1 MNPACATLEDRIAR
15 MQASFDALT
24 PEEKERRNQAV
35 EEHARRQK
43 WEHHAASVAALR
55 QNWNA
60 PKRQLA
66 SQTLH
71 DGPWGEMFASV
82 VSKLGSGFLIALT
95 GTHGPGK
102 TKMGVELMKASTE
115 NLRSAKYMTATEFFI
130 AIKTTYRK
138 DSEESEESVLEAHAR
153 PRLLVIDE
161 IGKRSENEW
170 EDRLLFELVD
180 RRYRDMTDTLLIF
193 DNIAQKIKVVA
204 NAHVASQSE
213 QAIRRAYRQA
223 IERIERMIAR
233 LRRPLRRATPKRRR
247 TPITFASNMSKADF
261 EKMVSQTQEY
271 IKAGDIFQ
279 CVLSQRWETSLH
291 APPFQLYRALRVVN
305 PSPYMFFIDT
315 GDVALAGSS
324 PEMLVKVTD
333 GVVETR
339 PIAGTRQRGAQQ
351 GKVVAGF
358 HGNS

>member
-60 PKRQLA
+60 PKRQLS

-180 RRYRDMTDTLLIF
+180 RRYRDMTDTLLIS
-193 DNIAQKIKVVA
+193 
-204 NAHVASQSE
+204 NADKAEFTKSIGASLASRMNE
-213 QAIRRAYRQA
+213 TGGI
-223 IERIERMIAR
+223 IEC
-233 LRRPLRRATPKRRR
+233 K
-247 TPITFASNMSKADF
+247 
-261 EKMVSQTQEY
+261 
-271 IKAGDIFQ
+271 
-279 CVLSQRWETSLH
+279 WES
-291 APPFQLYRALRVVN
+291 FR
-305 PSPYMFFIDT
+305 
-315 GDVALAGSS
+315 
-324 PEMLVKVTD
+324 K
-333 GVVETR
+333 
-339 PIAGTRQRGAQQ
+339 
-351 GKVVAGF
+351 
-358 HGNS
+358 